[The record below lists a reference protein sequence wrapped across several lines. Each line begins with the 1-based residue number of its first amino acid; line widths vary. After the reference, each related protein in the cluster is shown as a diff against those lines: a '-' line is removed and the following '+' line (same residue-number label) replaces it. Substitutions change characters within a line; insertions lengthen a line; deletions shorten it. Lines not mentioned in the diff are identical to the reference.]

1 MKESVALYISRHQL
15 LSPKQPVL
23 VALSGGSDSVAL
35 LRVLLQLGY
44 ACHACHCNFHLRGK
58 ESDQD
63 ELFVHRLCD
72 ALQVPLSVAHFDT
85 QNYAH
90 ANGKSIEMAA
100 RDLRYA
106 FFHQVMQQT
115 GIKVV
120 AVAHHQAD
128 QAETV
133 LLNLLRGSG
142 VHGLRGMLPKHD
154 AVIRPLLACSKE
166 EILDYLQLLG
176 QDFVTDST
184 NQELDARR
192 NQLRLQVIPLLQQ
205 INPQAI
211 QAIAQSA
218 DILTDT
224 EQLMDATIQQQLA
237 TYQCSELELE
247 WGIMKHPQAQLL
259 LHEWLAPKGFNR
271 SQVKQLCQLQM
282 PDNQRFDAEEWSLWV
297 TTDRLTLVPLT
308 QHKPPSIHEKTF
320 LMGEQSL
327 LRTPDFAFLDAEK
340 VHLPWQIRQMQA
352 GDKFRPLGM
361 KGSKTLGDYLTDRKV
376 KPWERTNQWVVTDAT
391 GQILWLVGHR
401 IDDRYKLTDTTRRVL
416 CLQCVDNN
424 S

>member
-1 MKESVALYISRHQL
+1 MKESVALYITRHQL
-15 LSPKQPVL
+15 LSPEQPVL
-23 VALSGGSDSVAL
+23 VALSGGADSVAL
-35 LRVLLQLGY
+35 LCVLLQLGY

-58 ESDQD
+58 ESDRD
-63 ELFVHRLCD
+63 EQFVRRLCD
-72 ALQVPLSVAHFDT
+72 DFQIPLSVAHFDT

-106 FFHQVMQQT
+106 YFQQVMQQT

-184 NQELDARR
+184 NMELDARR
-192 NQLRLQVIPLLQQ
+192 NQLRLQVMPLLQK
-205 INPQAI
+205 INPQAV
-211 QAIAQSA
+211 QALSQSA
-218 DILTDT
+218 EILADT
-224 EQLMDATIQQQLA
+224 EQLLDTTIQRQLA
-237 TYQCSELELE
+237 AYQYSPLELQ
-247 WGIMKHPQAQLL
+247 WHIMKHPQVRLL
-259 LHEWLAPKGFNR
+259 LHEWLAPRGFNR
-271 SQVKQLCQLQM
+271 SQVQQLCRLQT

-297 TTDRLTLVPLT
+297 TTDRLTLVPRT
-308 QHKPPSIHEKTF
+308 QHQPPIIREKTF
-320 LMGEQSL
+320 MMGNQCL
-327 LRTPDFAFLDAEK
+327 QRTPNFAFLDADK
-340 VHLPWQIRQMQA
+340 VHQPWQIRQMQP
-352 GDKFRPLGM
+352 GDRFRPLGM
-361 KGSKTLGDYLTDRKV
+361 KGSKTIGDYLTDRKV
-376 KPWERTNQWVVTDAT
+376 KPWERSNQWVVTDAT

-416 CLQCVDNN
+416 CLQYVDEE
-424 S
+424 